1 MGCAGTKP
9 ILQVGGVQ
17 DAVMVVPPG
26 RRLETAPLEL
36 TVATVGLLDVQVR
49 EVWEIG
55 SALFVVS
62 IAVDP
67 IVEFVPLAAIIVVPP
82 MPFTANLICWAGDV
96 VKMNGTLVVFAME
109 AKI

>member
-9 ILQVGGVQ
+9 MLQVGGVQ

-36 TVATVGLLDVQVR
+36 TVATVGLLDVHVR

-55 SALFVVS
+55 SALLVVS
-62 IAVDP
+62 IAVAP
-67 IVEFVPLAAIIVVPP
+67 IVELVPLAAVIVVPP
-82 MPFTANLICWAGDV
+82 VPFTANVICWTGHV
-96 VKMNGTLVVFAME
+96 VKLNGTLVVFAMV